1 MISTRYQVKLI
12 AKGFDGIS
20 TTPPD
25 ADFDS
30 SAGFSVGYVLLVE
43 DGTTWTCADDTIGTA
58 VWNQDTAH
66 DAGIDTALRN
76 LTDLLPR
83 YLYNTFAKTEDA
95 LTLSEGVDFTDG
107 TIAVPGAGFD
117 LYLMV
122 GDTVGLGGS
131 RRNDGYY
138 DVTVVDPDE
147 LDVYPVPAML
157 YLDTNPIAIWP
168 LVFPSGLQ
176 QIAARMAWYDEYI
189 RQTATPGMASETVGS
204 YSYSRLELIGGIEYP
219 ADLTAGLSAYKR
231 PKVL

>member
-1 MISTRYQVKLI
+1 
-12 AKGFDGIS
+12 
-20 TTPPD
+20 
-25 ADFDS
+25 
-30 SAGFSVGYVLLVE
+30 
-43 DGTTWTCADDTIGTA
+43 
-58 VWNQDTAH
+58 
-66 DAGIDTALRN
+66 
-76 LTDLLPR
+76 
-83 YLYNTFAKTEDA
+83 
-95 LTLSEGVDFTDG
+95 
-107 TIAVPGAGFD
+107 
-117 LYLMV
+117 MV
-122 GDTVGLGGS
+122 GDTIGLGGS

-138 DVTVVDPDE
+138 DVTAVGPDE
-147 LDVYPVPAML
+147 LDVYPAPAML